1 MPRYLKLWK
10 AGIPLKIRA
19 FLWLV
24 LNHRVLTRDVMG
36 RKGWIGDHTCSLC
49 GAADETASHL
59 FLQCPQTQL
68 LWSWVHSQ
76 GDWHLN
82 LTSLDE
88 LWEGCQT
95 LTGNELRNHLTLL
108 GALLWVV
115 WGERNRLTFT
125 PDTSIKPTRSLTA
138 LICSHIILWTG
149 GRVGGPVILPEA
161 TSSDEE

>member
-1 MPRYLKLWK
+1 MKEGAISTSLSLRTT
-10 AGIPLKIRA
+10 
-19 FLWLV
+19 V
-24 LNHRVLTRDVMG
+24 LDQLQGRVA
-36 RKGWIGDHTCSLC
+36 W
-49 GAADETASHL
+49 
-59 FLQCPQTQL
+59 
-68 LWSWVHSQ
+68 
-76 GDWHLN
+76 DWHLN

-115 WGERNRLTFT
+115 WGEINRLTFT